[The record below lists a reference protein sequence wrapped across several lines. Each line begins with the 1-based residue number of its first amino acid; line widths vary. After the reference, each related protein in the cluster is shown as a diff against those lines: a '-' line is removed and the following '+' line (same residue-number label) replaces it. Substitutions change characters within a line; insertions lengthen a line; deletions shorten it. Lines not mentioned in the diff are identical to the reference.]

1 MNIKCPVCHMQVP
14 ADHMSLEYQQMHFA
28 FCSAQCRERF
38 EATPHLYI
46 GVPGEKLVKQAGRE
60 VIKNS
65 SYLKPLL
72 PSIMPLFLL
81 SSMTSGAGDMGS
93 ACPQEQLVRVHAHWH
108 SLIMERDP
116 GARAQLIREHREL
129 VDSLGGVAET
139 GVSEVGAGCPQSATM
154 QRHELENLVEMH
166 SMMLD
171 MVE

>member
-1 MNIKCPVCHMQVP
+1 MN
-14 ADHMSLEYQQMHFA
+14 
-28 FCSAQCRERF
+28 R
-38 EATPHLYI
+38 
-46 GVPGEKLVKQAGRE
+46 
-60 VIKNS
+60 NS

-72 PSIMPLFLL
+72 PSIVSLFLL
-81 SSMTSGAGDMGS
+81 SSMASGAGVMES
-93 ACPQEQLVRVHAHWH
+93 ACPQAQLDRMHAHWH
-108 SLIMERDP
+108 RLIMERDP